1 MTEQQRDLEK
11 RLFAAALYRIRL
23 LLASHVGSDAHS
35 PEAAAAALA
44 YLLHNDALAALS
56 NQPVDIPG
64 VLSKLDRLS
73 RSWAWQF
80 LQNFGGACSMR
91 PNNSLKPK
99 PLRGS
104 ASFRR

>member
-64 VLSKLDRLS
+64 VLSKLDRLEPLLGV
-73 RSWAWQF
+73 AV
-80 LQNFGGACSMR
+80 LAE
-91 PNNSLKPK
+91 
-99 PLRGS
+99 LRGS
-104 ASFRR
+104 VLNEA

>member
-1 MTEQQRDLEK
+1 VTEQKCDLEK

-23 LLASHVGSDAHS
+23 LLASHVGSDTHS

-64 VLSKLDRLS
+64 VLSKLDRLE
-73 RSWAWQF
+73 
-80 LQNFGGACSMR
+80 
-91 PNNSLKPK
+91 
-99 PLRGS
+99 PLLGVAVLTELR
-104 ASFRR
+104 ASVLNEA